1 MIVELYGLLT
11 TADYDSELKI
21 GRLYVESEEE
31 VDELVQ
37 TLDSMVR
44 KIPKRKQYICEYR
57 WEKVED

>member
-37 TLDSMVR
+37 TLDSMAR

>member
-1 MIVELYGLLT
+1 MWVESVGLLT
-11 TADYDSELKI
+11 TSDYGTEVKV

-44 KIPKRKQYICEYR
+44 KIPKRKQYVCEYR
-57 WEKVED
+57 WEKV

>member
-1 MIVELYGLLT
+1 MLVDIFGLLT
-11 TADYDSELKI
+11 TNDYDTELKV

-44 KIPKRKQYICEYR
+44 KIPKRKQYVCEYR
-57 WEKVED
+57 WEKIED